1 MSLTYLNGSK
11 SVQQGWKT
19 TLPPQTSCGLGPA
32 FQSSTH
38 SKYFKSIFK
47 PRGWGQIG
55 ERTCVGDSAL
65 CHCSAHHHP
74 KHPSPRVTQGHLG
87 KGSVGS
93 RGQYRHL
100 CVGRASRE
108 DKMRSFPS
116 SSSSI
121 SSFPQEGSMQPTVTA
136 PLFHF

>member
-47 PRGWGQIG
+47 LKGWGQIG
-55 ERTCVGDSAL
+55 ERTCVGGCATAL
-65 CHCSAHHHP
+65 LIIT
-74 KHPSPRVTQGHLG
+74 PSTPYSVTQGHLS
-87 KGSVGS
+87 KGSTGN

-116 SSSSI
+116 SSSSSI
-121 SSFPQEGSMQPTVTA
+121 SSFPQGGSMQPTVTA